1 MTGVYIPD
9 CSGLPGEYLRLCWHT
24 WSHLFNGE
32 LIDEMVVVF
41 VQGAVQGHA
50 VGLEQKVLQQR
61 NNYYGQNMFHADRF
75 LNLFNY
81 RHKASGTVDPF
92 FIRI

>member
-1 MTGVYIPD
+1 MLAY
-9 CSGLPGEYLRLCWHT
+9 RT

-32 LIDEMVVVF
+32 LIDEMMVVF

-61 NNYYGQNMFHADRF
+61 DDYDGQIFFMLIGLRTSLTKDRRHHAW
-75 LNLFNY
+75 
-81 RHKASGTVDPF
+81 
-92 FIRI
+92 

>member
-32 LIDEMVVVF
+32 LIDEMMVVF

-50 VGLEQKVLQQR
+50 VGLEEKVLQQR
-61 NNYYGQNMFHADRF
+61 DDYDGQIFFMLTAFRSSLSTDT
-75 LNLFNY
+75 
-81 RHKASGTVDPF
+81 RHQAW
-92 FIRI
+92 